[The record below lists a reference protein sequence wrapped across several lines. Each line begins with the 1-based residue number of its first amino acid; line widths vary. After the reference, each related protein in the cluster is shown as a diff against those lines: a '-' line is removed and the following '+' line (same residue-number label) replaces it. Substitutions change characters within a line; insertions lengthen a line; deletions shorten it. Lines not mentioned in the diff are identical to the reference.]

1 MQPNVSQQVSINKLC
16 PRFLQVFTVPFLP
29 VSFENHSSVPQSKAS
44 SFTDAFGATSA
55 FDWGCVLVKTYLILG
70 NEQDFP
76 LKMIFIS
83 G

>member
-1 MQPNVSQQVSINKLC
+1 MQPKVSQQVSINKLC

-29 VSFENHSSVPQSKAS
+29 VSFENHSSVPQSK
-44 SFTDAFGATSA
+44 SFSFSDAFGATSA

-70 NEQDFP
+70 SEQDFP
-76 LKMIFIS
+76 LKMISVS